1 MLDSTTSPSVS
12 NQDIPGPDSQSTAG
26 PRERLGRQPGI
37 SFFADDVVAFGE
49 RGEQLV
55 RASASGSEAAG
66 LSERRPLGLGWMQR
80 EGKRSRQRLLGYSC
94 RQKGENM
101 RNRCGRVPLM
111 LS

>member
-80 EGKRSRQRLLGYSC
+80 EGKHSRQRLLGYSC